1 MKKLLFI
8 VLFLISNTLYS
19 QLFIAKT
26 FSFCTINRGEK
37 WTPFSE
43 KELVNFPIEVDSS
56 DNLIVLHANKLQVYT
71 IYKSNVFINE
81 GEKVYYFYCEDSEK
95 LSCIILL
102 ALDRNG
108 LNKNEMEIMYSNA
121 KIRYELK

>member
-26 FSFCTINRGEK
+26 FSFSTIKRGEK

-81 GEKVYYFYCEDSEK
+81 VKSTPSKAHFNLLFSIFWLNVMLSKIVPSNSDSPYK
-95 LSCIILL
+95 ILPKCL
-102 ALDRNG
+102 R
-108 LNKNEMEIMYSNA
+108 
-121 KIRYELK
+121 